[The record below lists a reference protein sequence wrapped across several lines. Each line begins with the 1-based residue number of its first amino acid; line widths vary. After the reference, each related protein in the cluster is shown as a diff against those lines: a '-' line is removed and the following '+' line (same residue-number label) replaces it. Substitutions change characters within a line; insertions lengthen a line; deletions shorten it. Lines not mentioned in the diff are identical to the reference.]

1 MEDERE
7 GWGRGGEQWV
17 LKEGGGEQETKIDVS
32 DYLAPNISPRN
43 SLP

>member
-1 MEDERE
+1 MKEK
-7 GWGRGGEQWV
+7 GGEEEGNSESWK
-17 LKEGGGEQETKIDVS
+17 KEGGEQETKIDVS